1 MTRLPLLKETIMD
14 KKHFTIG
21 ILSLTAV
28 ILFVANLLVPQ
39 RAAADFSIK
48 DRDYS
53 AVTASLQAN
62 DEGIY
67 ILDNRSGTMALF
79 SYDPNARGLIVRS
92 VAPVTAA
99 FANPGR

>member
-1 MTRLPLLKETIMD
+1 MQQKQ
-14 KKHFTIG
+14 FAIG

-39 RAAADFSIK
+39 RATAAFSMK

-53 AVTASLQAN
+53 AVTAAIQAN

-67 ILDNRSGTMALF
+67 ILDNRTGMMALF
-79 SYDPNARGLIVRS
+79 SYDPNRKGLDVRDVRPVMTAFTPAR
-92 VAPVTAA
+92 
-99 FANPGR
+99 